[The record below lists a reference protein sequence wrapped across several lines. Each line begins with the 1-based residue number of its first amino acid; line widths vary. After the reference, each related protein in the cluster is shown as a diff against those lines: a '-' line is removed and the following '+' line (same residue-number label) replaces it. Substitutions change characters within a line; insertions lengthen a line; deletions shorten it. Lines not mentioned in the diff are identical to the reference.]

1 MRATQTPSGRDPA
14 QLTADPGAKLRLE
27 TQILYELLPTAQW
40 VHLAAI
46 MVVFGLLLNHVE
58 FGALLDW
65 LGLMLLILCLRVLIS
80 MRYDR
85 VPKPLERPQYWFN
98 LFLVGTLLYGVMW
111 SGTAI
116 LLVPVERAEVAV
128 FTALL
133 LCGLAAGAVA
143 VSSVNLEVF
152 LVYAAS
158 TMWPYAGLLIATQ
171 HDVQALT
178 GWLVLLFF
186 VVISITAMRVNGF
199 FTRLV
204 DLQLRTHFLEREVR
218 HESRKRELA
227 ERALLENTLEE
238 ELAEMIRKQ
247 TALLHDTAP
256 TAAGDARPATADEVN
271 AVRGYLRRLNELLS
285 SQVQSAEKFVGLVLE
300 SNLSKDQRQYMSVVE
315 KILHNAGLVL
325 KRIDPAVTVADIEAG
340 IERRR
345 FNLWRALTYLTH
357 ELPLA
362 QKAKFVTLRRKVEKN
377 VPQFVIGDDGKLT
390 EVLQHLV
397 RNAVE
402 SSDGGTVTIAVEKG
416 DEDDTS
422 VEIDFKVIDTGVG
435 MRREVLT
442 ALQES
447 ERGPDLD
454 PRGGLAAARALVQLL
469 GGSLYASSQTGAGT
483 TVGFRLRFGKDK
495 ESLVV

>member
-1 MRATQTPSGRDPA
+1 MRTSQSPSGRDPA
-14 QLTADPGAKLRLE
+14 ELTPDPGAKLRLE

-40 VHLAAI
+40 VHLAAV

-65 LGLMLLILCLRVLIS
+65 LGLMLLILSLRVWIS
-80 MRYDR
+80 IRYDHA
-85 VPKPLERPQYWFN
+85 PKPLERPQYWFN
-98 LFLVGTLLYGVMW
+98 WFLMGTLLYGVMW

-116 LLVPVERAEVAV
+116 LLVPVERVEFAA

-186 VVISITAMRVNGF
+186 VVIGITAMRVNTF

-204 DLQLRTHFLEREVR
+204 DLQLRTRVLEREVR
-218 HESRKRELA
+218 HENRKRELA
-227 ERALLENTLEE
+227 ERALLESTLEE
-238 ELAEMIRKQ
+238 ELADMIRKQ
-247 TALLHDTAP
+247 TALLHDSMP
-256 TAAGDARPATADEVN
+256 TAARDGRPATVGEVN
-271 AVRGYLRRLNELLS
+271 ALRTYLRRLNDLLS

-300 SNLSKDQRQYMSVVE
+300 SNLGKDQRQYMSVIE
-315 KILHNAGLVL
+315 KILHNTGLVL
-325 KRIDPAVTVADIEAG
+325 KRIDPEVTAADVEAG

-345 FNLWRALTYLTH
+345 FNLWRDLTYLTH
-357 ELPLA
+357 EMPLS
-362 QKAKFVTLRRKVEKN
+362 QKAKFVTLRRRVDKN
-377 VPQFVIGDDGKLT
+377 VPQFIIGDDGKLN
-390 EVLQHLV
+390 EILQHLI

-402 SSDGGTVTIAVEKG
+402 NSDGGTVTIAVEKT
-416 DEDDTS
+416 DEDAKS
-422 VEIDFKVIDTGVG
+422 VEVDFKVIDTGVG
-435 MRREVLT
+435 MRRDVLQ
-442 ALQES
+442 ALQEPA
-447 ERGPDLD
+447 RGAALD
-454 PRGGLAAARALVQLL
+454 PHGGLAAARALVQLL
-469 GGSLYASSQTGAGT
+469 GGSLYASSLTGAGT
-483 TVGFRLRFGKDK
+483 TVGFRLHFGKDQ
-495 ESLVV
+495 ESLAV

>member
-1 MRATQTPSGRDPA
+1 MRTTQSPSGRDPT

-65 LGLMLLILCLRVLIS
+65 LGLMLLILCLRVVIS

-85 VPKPLERPQYWFN
+85 APKPLERPQYWFN
-98 LFLVGTLLYGVMW
+98 LFLIGTLLYGVMW

-116 LLVPVERAEVAV
+116 LLVPVERVEVAA

-171 HDVQALT
+171 HDTQALT
-178 GWLVLLFF
+178 GWLILLFF
-186 VVISITAMRVNGF
+186 VVIGITAMRVNTF
-199 FTRLV
+199 FTKLV
-204 DLQLRTHFLEREVR
+204 DLQLRTRLLEREVR

-227 ERALLENTLEE
+227 E
-238 ELAEMIRKQ
+238 MIRKQ
-247 TALLHDTAP
+247 TALLHETAP
-256 TAAGDARPATADEVN
+256 AASGDGRPATADEIN
-271 AVRGYLRRLNELLS
+271 AVRAYLRRLNDLLF

-300 SNLSKDQRQYMSVVE
+300 SNLGKDQRQYMSVVE

-325 KRIDPAVTVADIEAG
+325 KRIDPATSAADIEAG

-362 QKAKFVTLRRKVEKN
+362 QKAKFVTLRRRVEKN
-377 VPQFVIGDDGKLT
+377 VPQFVIGDDGKLG
-390 EVLQHLV
+390 ELLQHLV

-402 SSDGGTVTIAVEKG
+402 NSDGGTVTIAVEKT
-416 DEDDTS
+416 DEDERT
-422 VEIDFKVIDTGVG
+422 VEVDFKVIDTGVG
-435 MRREVLT
+435 MRREVLA
-442 ALQES
+442 ALQEP
-447 ERGPDLD
+447 ERGAALD
-454 PRGGLAAARALVQLL
+454 PRSGLAAVRALLQLL
-469 GGSLYASSQTGAGT
+469 GGSLYASSLTGAGT

-495 ESLVV
+495 ESLAV

>member
-1 MRATQTPSGRDPA
+1 
-14 QLTADPGAKLRLE
+14 
-27 TQILYELLPTAQW
+27 

-58 FGALLDW
+58 FGTILDW
-65 LGLMLLILCLRVLIS
+65 LGLMLLILCLRVFIS
-80 MRYDR
+80 IRYER
-85 VPKPLERPQYWFN
+85 APKPLERPQYWFN
-98 LFLVGTLLYGVMW
+98 WFLVGTLLYGVMW

-116 LLVPVERAEVAV
+116 LLVPVDRVEVAV

-152 LVYAAS
+152 MVYAAS

-171 HDVQALT
+171 HPIQALT

-186 VVISITAMRVNGF
+186 VVIGITAMRVNGF
-199 FTRLV
+199 FARLV
-204 DLQLRTHFLEREVR
+204 DLQMRTRFLEGEVR

-247 TALLHDTAP
+247 TALLHEDMPVARD
-256 TAAGDARPATADEVN
+256 GRPATVDEIN
-271 AVRGYLRRLNELLS
+271 AVRAYLRRLNDLLS
-285 SQVQSAEKFVGLVLE
+285 SQVQSAEKFVGMVLD
-300 SNLSKDQRQYMSVVE
+300 SNLGRDQRQYMSVVE

-325 KRIDPAVTVADIEAG
+325 KRIDPATTAADIEAG

-357 ELPLA
+357 EMPLA

-377 VPQFVIGDDGKLT
+377 VPQFVFGDDGKLH
-390 EVLQHLV
+390 EILQHLV

-402 SSDGGTVTIAVEKG
+402 NSDGGTVTIAVEKMSE
-416 DEDDTS
+416 DERT
-422 VEIDFKVIDTGVG
+422 VEIDFRVIDTGVG
-435 MRREVLT
+435 MRPEVLM
-442 ALQES
+442 ALQEP
-447 ERGPDLD
+447 ETGVELD
-454 PRGGLAAARALVQLL
+454 PRGGLAAARALIQML
-469 GGSLYASSQTGAGT
+469 GGTVYASSLTGSGT
-483 TVGFRLRFGKDK
+483 TVGFKLRFGKDK
-495 ESLVV
+495 ESLAV

>member
-1 MRATQTPSGRDPA
+1 MRNNQSPSGRDPA
-14 QLTADPGAKLRLE
+14 RLTDDPGAKLRLE
-27 TQILYELLPTAQW
+27 TQILYELLPTTQW

-58 FGALLDW
+58 FARLLDW
-65 LGLMLLILCLRVLIS
+65 LGLMLMILCLRVFIS
-80 MRYDR
+80 IRYER
-85 VPKPLERPQYWFN
+85 APKPLERPQYWFN
-98 LFLVGTLLYGVMW
+98 WFLVGTLLYGVMW

-116 LLVPVERAEVAV
+116 LLVPVERIEIAA

-133 LCGLAAGAVA
+133 LCALTAGAVA

-158 TMWPYAGLLIATQ
+158 TMWPYAALLIATQ
-171 HDVQALT
+171 HNLQAVT

-186 VVISITAMRVNGF
+186 VVIGITAMRVHSF

-204 DLQLRTHFLEREVR
+204 DLQLRTRFLEGEVR

-247 TALLHDTAP
+247 TALLHE
-256 TAAGDARPATADEVN
+256 AGPVAHDSRPATMDEIN
-271 AVRGYLRRLNELLS
+271 AVRTYLRRLNDLLA
-285 SQVQSAEKFVGLVLE
+285 SQVQSAEKFVDLMLQ
-300 SNLSKDQRQYMSVVE
+300 SNLNRDQRQYMSVVE

-325 KRIDPAVTVADIEAG
+325 KRIDPAMTAADLEAG

-377 VPQFVIGDDGKLT
+377 VPQFVFGDDGKLHDL
-390 EVLQHLV
+390 LQHLV

-402 SSDGGTVTIAVEKG
+402 SSDGGSVTISVEKTG
-416 DEDDTS
+416 EDEKT
-422 VEIDFKVIDTGVG
+422 VELDFRIIDTGVG
-435 MRREVLT
+435 MRREVLEAIQSPDET
-442 ALQES
+442 AL
-447 ERGPDLD
+447 D
-454 PRGGLAAARALVQLL
+454 PHGGLAAARTLVRIL

-483 TVGFRLRFGKDK
+483 TVGFRLRLGKDR
-495 ESLVV
+495 ESLAV